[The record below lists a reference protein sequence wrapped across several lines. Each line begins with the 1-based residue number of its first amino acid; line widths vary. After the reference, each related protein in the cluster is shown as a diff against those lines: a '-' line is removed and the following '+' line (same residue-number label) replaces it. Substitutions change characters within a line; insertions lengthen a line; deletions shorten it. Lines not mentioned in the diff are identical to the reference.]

1 MITAALLDA
10 IWQRPA
16 LWERLRGLLRRTG
29 YDTTDWVRSAMYR
42 DCFAFIQELGPE
54 TLDVLEISGGNQWTR
69 DFAFKTY
76 ENTEY
81 PGFDIC
87 AETLPRQFDLII
99 ADQVFEHLPW
109 PYRAG
114 RNVWSML
121 KPGGHLVI
129 ATPFLVRIHRVPIDC
144 SRWTPDGLKDPVIAG
159 VRPKGAFAHWHGDT
173 YKPVPGATLL
183 ASTDRYSQQAFR
195 LGASY
200 GFQFH
205 PELTAAEMG
214 RWLELEADDLK
225 QRGKDVQEL
234 KSQLPRLK
242 AAEAENTEL
251 LQRLAHHFAQVA
263 RR

>member
-1 MITAALLDA
+1 MIIAGLLDA

-16 LWERLRGLLRRTG
+16 LWEKLRGMLRSVG

-42 DCFAFIQELGPE
+42 DCFAFIHTLGPE
-54 TLDVLEISGGNQWTR
+54 RLDVLEISGGNQWTR
-69 DFAFKTY
+69 DLAFKSY

-129 ATPFLVRIHRVPIDC
+129 ATPFLVRVHRVPIDC
-144 SRWTPDGLKDPVIAG
+144 SRWTPDGLSYLLQECGFAAQDIRAQAWGNRACLVGNLRSWRKRGFFGSLANEPDYPVM
-159 VRPKGAFAHWHGDT
+159 VWAFARKAPD
-173 YKPVPGATLL
+173 AT
-183 ASTDRYSQQAFR
+183 
-195 LGASY
+195 
-200 GFQFH
+200 
-205 PELTAAEMG
+205 
-214 RWLELEADDLK
+214 
-225 QRGKDVQEL
+225 
-234 KSQLPRLK
+234 
-242 AAEAENTEL
+242 
-251 LQRLAHHFAQVA
+251 
-263 RR
+263 